1 MDNYVFDHI
10 YAAMPKFNP
19 VIAEG
24 YAVKEVKE
32 AESYVEHLFKCAQ
45 ESFPPGL
52 TYDGYR
58 IATPSAEYAALSKKR
73 HGKQEYEFARSD
85 VFMAEYQLSLHGR
98 KLSPQRLLLPF
109 TGDIPEINIRGS
121 KFFISP
127 VLADVGLSVGVNSIF
142 LPLNRDK
149 LTFERTAHTYL
160 IDDVYET
167 DYVYWSDIHH
177 AAKQKTTA
185 GQAVVPVDVKTPLHL
200 YLFCK
205 HGFLETFESIF
216 KTEVKFGYIEDLTPE
231 IRKEYIICTST
242 GKRPTGVKSK
252 FYRGSNLYVG
262 VKSEGL
268 SKLMSTTL
276 ATFFYILDYF
286 PDRIKPDNVA
296 DTRLWKIVLGQI
308 IFKNRAN
315 IGKVI
320 ENIDTHINSVDGYL
334 DDMSREALQS
344 AGIEVRDIYEVFLYI
359 SANFS
364 YILSSVDVASM
375 YGKRLTVNRY
385 LLFDINK
392 AISNLVFKLQTL
404 PPNKVVADT
413 MESILAR
420 YLKQDIIYG
429 IVNAKHGEVSGV
441 SYPGDNKIFKITSTL
456 VLQAEANGGRGK
468 KNGNLSDPARL
479 FDGSIVEIGSV
490 TNQPKSEPTGRTKV
504 NMFIQID
511 KDGKIIRDERKRAIV
526 DDLQAKIGRR

>member
-1 MDNYVFDHI
+1 MDNFVFDHI

-19 VIAEG
+19 IVAEG
-24 YAVKEVKE
+24 YAVREVKE

-85 VFMAEYQLSLHGR
+85 VFMAEYQLSLNGR
-98 KLSPQRLLLPF
+98 KLTPQRLLLPF
-109 TGDIPEINIRGS
+109 TGETPEINIRGS

-177 AAKQKTTA
+177 LVKQKPTA
-185 GQAVVPVDVKTPLHL
+185 GQAIVPADVRTPLYL
-200 YLFCK
+200 YMFCK
-205 HGFLETFESIF
+205 YGFLETFQTLF
-216 KTEVKFGYIEDLTPE
+216 GTEVVFGYVKDLTPKL
-231 IRKEYIICTST
+231 RKEYIICTST
-242 GKRPTGVKSK
+242 GKRPAGIKTK
-252 FYRGSNLYVG
+252 YYQASNMYVG
-262 VKSEGL
+262 VKTEGL
-268 SKLMSTTL
+268 SKVMSTAL
-276 ATFFYILDYF
+276 ATFFYLLDYF
-286 PDRIKPDNVA
+286 PDRIKPDNLD

-315 IGKVI
+315 IGKII
-320 ENIDTHINSVDGYL
+320 ENVDTHLNSVNGYL
-334 DDMSREALQS
+334 DDMSKEALQS
-344 AGIEVRDIYEVFLYI
+344 AGIEVSNIYEVFMYI
-359 SANFS
+359 AANFS
-364 YILSSVDVASM
+364 FILSSVDVASM
-375 YGKRLTVNRY
+375 YDKRLTVNRY

-404 PPNKVVADT
+404 PPNKVVPDT
-413 MESILAR
+413 VENILAR

-429 IVNAKHGEVSGV
+429 IVNAKHGEVSGM

-468 KNGNLSDPARL
+468 KNGNLGDPARR
-479 FDGSIVEIGSV
+479 FHASICEVGST
-490 TNQPKSEPTGRTKV
+490 TNQPKSEPTGRTKI
-504 NMFIQID
+504 NMFVKID
-511 KDGKIIRDERKRAIV
+511 KDGKIIRDERKRELI
-526 DDLQAKIGRR
+526 DDIQAKVGRR